1 MVTINT
7 NKKILMLNI
16 LLLYNIAV
24 NAVNKGAPWPSD

>member
-1 MVTINT
+1 
-7 NKKILMLNI
+7 MLNI